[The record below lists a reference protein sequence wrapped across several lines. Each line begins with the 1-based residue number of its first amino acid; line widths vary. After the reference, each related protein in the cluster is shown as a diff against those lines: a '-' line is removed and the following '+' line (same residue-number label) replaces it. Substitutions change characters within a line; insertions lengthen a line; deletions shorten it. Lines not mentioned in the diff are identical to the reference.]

1 MAFILMGCNQVEIKD
16 SIWYADMGDL
26 GAAEFHFLKP
36 GQKNYSKEEWDVM
49 RFGMACT
56 NLSNIIEIKG
66 ALEKLC
72 KTTNSCT
79 FEQIQALENLS
90 STLEKVSYEIQK

>member
-1 MAFILMGCNQVEIKD
+1 MEIKD
-16 SIWYADMGDL
+16 SIWYADMGEF

-36 GQKNYSKEEWDVM
+36 GQRNFSKEEWDKL

-56 NLSNIIEIKG
+56 DLSNVIEIKG

-72 KTTNSCT
+72 KDTNSCT
-79 FEQIQALENLS
+79 FEQVRALENLTQ
-90 STLEKVSYEIQK
+90 TLEKVSNEIQKQ